1 MNLIQRAMNSVGRRM
16 VKSASSTGYRAAST
30 QRRLAT
36 WQATTQNINSLIVG
50 SGDVIRARS
59 RDLVREDAWVASGI
73 DDWVTEAIGTG
84 GIPESQHSDPKK
96 RELLKELWK
105 QFADESDATGTMSV
119 YGQQALALRGALEG
133 GETFTRLR
141 ARRASDRLTVPLQLQ
156 VLEAEHLP
164 LQKNELSRTKT
175 KIRAG
180 IEFDGIGRRV
190 AYHLYPDHPGDSTI
204 NPPRMETKRVRA
216 HRILH
221 EYHVGRPGQIR
232 GEPKTVRALIK
243 AKQLSRYSDA
253 ESEAKALAACM
264 VGFIEPPA
272 DADIPLP
279 TDTSIDET
287 AQSADD
293 YETFAKLEPG
303 MFPVVPVDGKITI
316 ASPKEVGDTY
326 EAFIKSM
333 LREIAA
339 GIGVTYEGMTG
350 DLTGVNYSS
359 IRAGLVKFRRACRM
373 VQENLVIFQWSRPLW
388 KAFIEACVFAGHI
401 SAEDYAANQREYLNV
416 VWRFPKWEWVDPLKD
431 VQADVREVLAGLASR
446 SEKIAE
452 RGRSAEDVDEEIK
465 RDQDREKKLG
475 IEIGGSGS
483 EAVPGATDGPR
494 KTE

>member
-1 MNLIQRAMNSVGRRM
+1 MNLIQRVMNGVGRRM
-16 VKSASSTGYRAAST
+16 VRAASSTGYRAAST

-36 WQATTQNINSLIVG
+36 WQATNQNINSLIVG

-73 DDWVTEAIGTG
+73 DDWVTEAVGTG
-84 GIPESQHSDPKK
+84 GVPHPQHSDPKK
-96 RELLKELWK
+96 RELLADLWSR
-105 QFADESDATGTMSV
+105 FADEADATGTMSV

-141 ARRASDRLTVPLQLQ
+141 ARRASDGLTVPLQLQ

-164 LQKNELSRTKT
+164 LEKNDLFRTRN

-180 IEFDGIGRRV
+180 IEFDEIGRRV

-204 NPPRMETKRVRA
+204 NPPMMQTKRVRA

-221 EYHVGRPGQIR
+221 EYLVGRPGQIR
-232 GEPKTVRALIK
+232 GEPKTVRALVK

-279 TDTSIDET
+279 ASDSIIESG
-287 AQSADD
+287 QSAED

-303 MFPVVPVDGKITI
+303 MFPVVPVDGRITI
-316 ASPKEVGDTY
+316 ANPKEVGDTY
-326 EAFIKSM
+326 EPFIES
-333 LREIAA
+333 LQREIAA
-339 GIGVTYEGMTG
+339 AIGVTYEGMTG
-350 DLTGVNYSS
+350 NLSGVNYSS

-373 VQENLVIFQWSRPLW
+373 MQENLVIFQWSRPVW

-431 VQADVREVLAGLASR
+431 VQADIKEVEAGLASR

-452 RGRSAEDVDEEIK
+452 RGRSAEEVDEEIR
-465 RDQDREKKLG
+465 RDQEREKKLG
-475 IEIGGSGS
+475 IEIGSSGS
-483 EAVPGATDGPR
+483 EAVPGATDEPR